1 MKKEQKLGFADFMV
15 ERRKIKQD
23 FFNQVNLLIDW
34 RLISNIINKNY
45 QKGESATGR
54 ASYDGLVLFKMAL
67 LQTWYGLSDYEVED
81 RVNDSISFSRFVGI
95 SLDESVPD
103 HSVLSRFR
111 TELTKKGAYEKIFK
125 AFNKQLDK
133 HKILVKTGAII
144 DASIVDSPLK
154 PKGTASYEI
163 ENDRAE
169 QERSDQQKELEN
181 KEQTLLRKEGKGVDT
196 DARWVKKA
204 GKLRYGYKKHYVTD
218 PEGLVLGVLTTAA
231 NVNEISNL
239 EEVLDTADL
248 KEGIYLNAD
257 KGYCSAKNEEL
268 LKKKNI
274 KNRILIK
281 AKKGK
286 PLTEREKL
294 RNNLI
299 GKTRFKVERTFG
311 SIKRWFNSTHARYKG
326 ITKMHTQNLMEAIAY
341 NLYRSPGIIASN
353 SFEMTKM

>member
-1 MKKEQKLGFADFMV
+1 MKKEHKLGFADFMV
-15 ERRKIKQD
+15 EKRKIKQD
-23 FFNQVNLLIDW
+23 FFNQVNLLVDW
-34 RLISNIINKNY
+34 RLVSNIINKHY

-95 SLDESVPD
+95 SLDDSVPD

-111 TELTKKGAYEKIFK
+111 TELTEKGAYEKVFK
-125 AFNKQLDK
+125 ALNKQLDK

-144 DASIVDSPLK
+144 DASIIDSPLK
-154 PKGTASYEI
+154 PKGTVTYEI
-163 ENDRAE
+163 ESDRAE
-169 QERSDQQKELEN
+169 EERSEEQKAIEN
-181 KEQTLLRKEGKGVDT
+181 KDQTLLKVEKPGVDT
-196 DARWVKKA
+196 EARWIKKA

-218 PEGLVLGVLTTAA
+218 QEGLVLGVLTTAA
-231 NVNEISNL
+231 NVNEIANL

-248 KEGIYLNAD
+248 PEGIPLNGD
-257 KGYCSAKNEEL
+257 KGYCSAKNEEI
-268 LKKKNI
+268 LKKRKL
-274 KNRILIK
+274 KSRILLK

-294 RNNLI
+294 RNKLI

-326 ITKMHTQNLMEAIAY
+326 IAKMHTQNLMEAIAY
-341 NLYRSPGIIASN
+341 NLYRSPGRVAAN
-353 SFEMTKM
+353 SFKMAK